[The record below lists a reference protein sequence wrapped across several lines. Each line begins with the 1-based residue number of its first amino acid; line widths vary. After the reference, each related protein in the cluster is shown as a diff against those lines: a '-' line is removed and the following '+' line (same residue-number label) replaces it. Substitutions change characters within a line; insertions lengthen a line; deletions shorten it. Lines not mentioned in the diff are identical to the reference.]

1 MLKGKSERSEFQKML
16 SSPHRKN
23 KSEQKQKKEMLKKK
37 RGNKEK
43 WILKEKEIKWK
54 MIFHEMIL
62 G

>member
-1 MLKGKSERSEFQKML
+1 MLEGKSERLEFQKML

-23 KSEQKQKKEMLKKK
+23 RSEQEQKQKCWKKK

-43 WILKEKEIKWK
+43 WIIKEKEIKWK